1 MEEGKPE
8 PIPLPLTAPGG
19 ASVSGTA
26 TVPSTPAGANSK
38 HLPARPTRAL
48 TCLDLTLQC
57 VVFQDKAGLSALGSN
72 NVVNLNRMAGMRG
85 KDVSPVQMYSQ
96 RMVRLRMTQN
106 QRRQNL
112 PWFGSTTVVPQ
123 GNG

>member
-1 MEEGKPE
+1 MSMEGKSQPLSL
-8 PIPLPLTAPGG
+8 PIPT
-19 ASVSGTA
+19 SGTIS
-26 TVPSTPAGANSK
+26 VPSTPAAGTRPK
-38 HLPARPTRAL
+38 QLPSRPVRSL

-57 VVFQDKAGLSALGSN
+57 VVFQDKAGLNALGGN

-85 KDVSPVQMYSQ
+85 NKEGSSVQMYSQ

>member
-1 MEEGKPE
+1 MEDKSQPLSI
-8 PIPLPLTAPGG
+8 PIPT
-19 ASVSGTA
+19 SGNI
-26 TVPSTPAGANSK
+26 TVPSTPASGNK
-38 HLPARPTRAL
+38 PKQPPPPRPVRSL

-72 NVVNLNRMAGMRG
+72 NVVKLNRMAGMRG
-85 KDVSPVQMYSQ
+85 NKDGSSVQMYSQ